1 MALHKLV
8 DQLFLELQ
16 RPVTIESRDFELLAY
31 SGHHDETDEVRM
43 RTILSKRASAHV
55 FHYLHEHGWIQKI
68 EQADGVVSIPP
79 LPDIDLGA
87 RAVVCLKHAGK
98 VYGYLWVQAA
108 FHDLT
113 EAQRKRMEDVAKEA
127 AQMLHEQIGKRYKRQ
142 EEINDLFL
150 RFIQYRDVSE
160 RDVQM
165 EAQLLGV
172 TFPSLFTVAAFFVGH
187 DAKKEDIRQ
196 YMTFITKT
204 THAPIFFIDRH
215 HPFLLIVGG
224 TATQRPIDIAKMM
237 VTKLQQDFRYH
248 IDRDVIVGIGNEYS
262 ELKRL
267 RDSYK
272 EAMEVIHLKRH
283 IDEPLPHVYNDLGI
297 YRIIPFIYEQ
307 YKQRRYKNEALLKL
321 KKHDEQHGTDFLH
334 TLRAYIQHDCNI
346 KQTAES
352 LYIHP
357 NTLHYRLKRM
367 QAITSLPLHDFEQR
381 MMLYID
387 LLLYKYK
394 EGTVDKQQK

>member
-1 MALHKLV
+1 MHKLV
-8 DQLFLELQ
+8 DQLFFELQ

-31 SGHHDETDEVRM
+31 SGHHDQTDEVRM

-55 FHYLHEHGWIQKI
+55 FQYLHEHGWMKKI

-87 RAVVCLKHAGK
+87 RAVVCLKHGGK
-98 VYGYLWVQAA
+98 VYGYLWVQAS

-113 EAQRKRMEDVAKEA
+113 EEQRKRIEDVAKEA
-127 AQMLHEQIGKRYKRQ
+127 AHMLHEQIGKRYKRQ

-150 RFIQYRDVSE
+150 RFIQYRDISE

-172 TFPSLFTVAAFFVGH
+172 TLPSSFAVSALYVQKNE
-187 DAKKEDIRQ
+187 KKDDIRQ
-196 YMTFITKT
+196 YVTFITRT
-204 THAPIFFIDRH
+204 THVPTFFIEHH

-224 TATQRPIDIAKMM
+224 TPTQRPIDVVKMII
-237 VTKLQQDFRYH
+237 TKLQQDFRCEM
-248 IDRDVIVGIGNEYS
+248 DRDVIVGIGNEYNG
-262 ELKRL
+262 LQRL

-283 IDEPLPHVYNDLGI
+283 MDEYLPHAYGDLGI

-307 YKQRRYKNEALLKL
+307 YKQRRYKNEALTKL

-367 QAITSLPLHDFEQR
+367 QAITNLPLHDFEQR

-394 EGTVDKQQK
+394 EDVVDEQQK